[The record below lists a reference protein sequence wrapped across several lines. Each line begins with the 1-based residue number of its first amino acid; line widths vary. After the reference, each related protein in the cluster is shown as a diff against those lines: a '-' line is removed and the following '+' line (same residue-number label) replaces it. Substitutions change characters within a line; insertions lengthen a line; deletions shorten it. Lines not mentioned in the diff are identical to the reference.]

1 MKPLFVAI
9 FSSIAL
15 LLAEPTLADAKP
27 VKAFS
32 NSSETA
38 TSEIPRRNLAPDG
51 GAPGKVLVAYFA
63 ALKARDWQALK
74 AFTPENIRSMME
86 EDEADGAHLKMLA
99 GMAKSAPPE
108 INITEA
114 WIEAEVLAH
123 VRYQGR
129 VAGKSINGNA
139 ELVLENGNWL
149 VTVMG
154 VGD

>member
-1 MKPLFVAI
+1 MKPIFLTI

-15 LLAEPTLADAKP
+15 LLAQPALADSKSAKTS
-27 VKAFS
+27 S

-38 TSEIPRRNLAPDG
+38 TSEIPRQNLAPDG
-51 GAPGKVLVAYFA
+51 GAPGKALIAYFS
-63 ALKARDWQALK
+63 ALKARNWQALK
-74 AFTPENIRSMME
+74 ALTPEDIRRMME

-114 WIEAEVLAH
+114 WIEAEIVAH

-129 VAGKSINGNA
+129 VADKAISGNA
-139 ELVLENGNWL
+139 ELVLEDGE
-149 VTVMG
+149 
-154 VGD
+154 